1 MSEALLLTKFYVPPP
16 RPNLARRERLT
27 QRLNE
32 GLRLRQRL
40 ALISAPAGYGKTT
53 LISEWVTALDA
64 PVAWL
69 SLDEE
74 DNHEA
79 RFWAYLLAAFQAAD
93 GDMQER
99 LAGARHALQA
109 LEAGGPPVVQTVLTE
124 LINALSIRAGTF
136 VLVLDD
142 YHVIANAAI
151 HEALGLLLERQPQ
164 QLYVVLATRAD
175 PPLPV
180 SRLRA
185 RGLLTELRL
194 SDLRFTGDEAAVFL
208 NETMRLGLSREDV
221 AALET
226 RTEGWAAGLQLAA
239 LSMQGRA
246 DTGRFITSFTGGQ
259 QYALEYLAEEV
270 LQRQPEDLQRFLLET
285 SLLNRLC
292 GPLCDRVTGRS
303 DSAAVLVDLNRRN
316 LFITPLDGARY
327 WFRYHHLFAELLKGH
342 LQGGRQA
349 DVTELHC
356 RAAGWY
362 EENGYAGEAV
372 QHALWAQDYVYAGR
386 MIVAGWRRVFHQGWV
401 STALRWLEGLPPDV
415 VRRSPPLIVAYSW
428 ALSVRGDYGRLKRY
442 LQENLVFL
450 ERPAEGETGP
460 EYRIVHHQICLLK
473 TVLARYEG
481 DIEAGCQYTRQVV
494 DTIGE
499 TAPRLGRP
507 FVDLAHGS
515 SYLQM
520 GHNCAAAGE
529 LEQAVDCF
537 HQAIRYSTIAGN
549 LMATTGATWELV
561 RICIRLGRLDEAETA
576 SRAALALA
584 QQPEYAG
591 WPAFCLADF
600 ALADVLFARQRPDEA
615 LPHLRRGLETGRR
628 CGHVAYLAQA
638 CFLAARLYRTLGDEP
653 AVQRALDEARQLA
666 ATVENTR
673 LAAELAQLEQD
684 LSAGPARQMG
694 GLVEPLSERELE
706 VLRLVCAGRSNAEIA
721 RELVIALD
729 TVKRHVFNIYGKLG
743 VNRRTQ
749 AILRARQL
757 DLVK

>member
-32 GLRLRQRL
+32 GLRQRQRL

-53 LISEWVTALDA
+53 LISEWVAALDV

-93 GDMQER
+93 EDMKER

-109 LEAGGPPVVQTVLTE
+109 LEAGGPSVVQTVLTE
-124 LINALSIRAGTF
+124 LINALSVRAGAF

-151 HEALGLLLERQPQ
+151 HEALALLLERQPQ
-164 QLYVVLATRAD
+164 QLYVALATRAD

-208 NETMRLGLSREDV
+208 NETMRLGLKREEV
-221 AALET
+221 AALEA

-239 LSMQGRA
+239 LSMQGRE

-342 LQGGRQA
+342 LQRGRQA
-349 DVTELHC
+349 LVTELHR

-372 QHALWAQDYVYAGR
+372 QHALWAQDYPYAGR

-401 STALRWLEGLPPDV
+401 STALRWLEGLPSDV
-415 VRRSPPLIVAYSW
+415 LQHLPPLIVAYSW

-442 LQENLVFL
+442 LQENLIFL
-450 ERPAEGETGP
+450 ERPAEGGAGP
-460 EYRIVHHQICLLK
+460 EYHIVHHQVCLLK
-473 TVLARYEG
+473 AVVARYEG
-481 DIEAGCQYTRQVV
+481 DVEAASGYTRQVL
-494 DTIGE
+494 DT
-499 TAPRLGRP
+499 TDQARLATGHS

-520 GHNCAAAGE
+520 GHNYAAAGD
-529 LEQAVDCF
+529 LERAVDYFCE
-537 HQAIRYSTIAGN
+537 ASRYSHIAGN
-549 LMATTGATWELV
+549 LMATAGATWEMA
-561 RICIRLGRLDEAETA
+561 RIRIRQGRADEVEAA
-576 SRAALALA
+576 CRAVLALA

-600 ALADVLFARQRPDEA
+600 ALADVLFAAQRPDEA

-628 CGHVAYLAQA
+628 CGHVAYLAQG

-653 AVQRALDEARQLA
+653 AVQRALAEARQLA
-666 ATVENTR
+666 AGVENTA
-673 LAAELAQLEQD
+673 LAAELAQLEGE
-684 LSAGPARQMG
+684 LAGAAGG
-694 GLVEPLSERELE
+694 GLVEALSERELE
-706 VLRLVCAGRSNAEIA
+706 VLRLVCAGQSNAEIA

-749 AILRARQL
+749 AILRAREL
-757 DLVK
+757 GLVK